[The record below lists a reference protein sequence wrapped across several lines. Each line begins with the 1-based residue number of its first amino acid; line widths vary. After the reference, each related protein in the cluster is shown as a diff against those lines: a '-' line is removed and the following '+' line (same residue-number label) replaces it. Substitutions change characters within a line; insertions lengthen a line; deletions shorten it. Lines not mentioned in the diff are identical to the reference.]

1 MQPIYFIVIS
11 VVIAACIGGITNHL
25 AIKMLFHPRNKHY
38 IAGKRIPFTPGLIPK
53 RKEEIARSLGKVV
66 GDYLVTSEGLS
77 VLLKKPEFRL
87 RLETK
92 LNDWIMEWSAK
103 EETLEQTALRFWTA
117 DQVESFLTRLVNGAH
132 EATAYG
138 ISWLWDR
145 QEQASLTLEEM
156 IPDWTE
162 QRKEQFVTW
171 VVNYLLEEIKRELR
185 SPSGDKLLRQLT
197 GQVMEQAGG
206 VLGALAGMFM
216 DEEKMLS
223 KVKVIIHQKL
233 ESPRVKSLISD
244 FLYKKVSEWEKKK
257 FSEVIET
264 MADQD
269 GKSWLIEKSTEI
281 LKWDKWLIRA
291 GQWQWNEILGE
302 KQRTWLLAKAPV
314 ITGSLLNLAASNIDR
329 MVKAIELPKLVEEQV
344 KHFPVDRLEH
354 IILSVSGKEFKAI
367 TWLGALL
374 GGTIGLFQAIML
386 LWYM

>member
-1 MQPIYFIVIS
+1 MQPFYFIAIS
-11 VVIAACIGGITNHL
+11 VVVAACIGGITNHL
-25 AIKMLFHPRNKHY
+25 AIKMLFHPRNKHF

-92 LNDWIMEWSAK
+92 LNEWIVDWSEK
-103 EETLEQTALRFWTA
+103 EESLEQTALRFWNA
-117 DQVESFLTRLVNGAH
+117 DQVKSFQEKLVNGVRKVTNH
-132 EATAYG
+132 G

-145 QEQASLTLEEM
+145 QEQASLTLGEM

-162 QRKEQFVTW
+162 QRKEQFVEW
-171 VVNYLLEEIKRELR
+171 IVNYLLEEIKQELR

-206 VLGALAGMFM
+206 LLGTLAGIFM

-223 KVKVIIHQKL
+223 KMKMIIHQKL
-233 ESPRVKSLISD
+233 ESPRVKNLIAA
-244 FLYKKVSEWEKKK
+244 FLYKKVSEWENMRL
-257 FSEVIET
+257 STAVEA

-269 GKSWLIEKSTEI
+269 GKSWLIEKADEM
-281 LKWDKWLIRA
+281 LKWDEWLTRA
-291 GQWQWNEILGE
+291 GQMKWNEILGE
-302 KQRTWLLAKAPV
+302 KQRAWLLEKTPA
-314 ITGSLLNLAASNIDR
+314 ITGSILNLAASNIDR

-344 KHFPVDRLEH
+344 KHFPVDRLEE